1 MWEIYELSSPPPSS
15 SRSGAQPTTPIPY
28 LYTYWGG
35 LWVKPEGVGGKGAEL
50 VNLPFPGKHYLP
62 SCSRYVLYLRYLF
75 AENKTPL
82 LFYPPPPLY
91 SYLVHYHLMNHEL

>member
-35 LWVKPEGVGGKGAEL
+35 LWVNPEGVGGGE
-50 VNLPFPGKHYLP
+50 G
-62 SCSRYVLYLRYLF
+62 SRARQSPVSK
-75 AENKTPL
+75 EI
-82 LFYPPPPLY
+82 
-91 SYLVHYHLMNHEL
+91 LVHSPR